1 MKQTAN
7 AKLNNLRVAPRK
19 VRLLADLIRG
29 KHVAEALVQLKF
41 SQKDAAIP
49 VMKLLRSAIANAE
62 HNYQIDIDTLVV
74 KESYVDGGPIL
85 YRWMPRAFGRAGKIR
100 KRTSHVTLVLEGE
113 VKETKKPV
121 KKEIKEKKSAKADI
135 VDAELVE
142 DAPKKAPKKKTTTK
156 KATT

>member
-1 MKQTAN
+1 MKQTAK
-7 AKLNNLRVAPRK
+7 ATLNNLRIAPRK

-29 KHVAEALVQLKF
+29 RHVADALIQLKF
-41 SQKDAAIP
+41 SQKDAALP

-62 HNYQIDIDTLVV
+62 HNYQIDIETLVV

-100 KRTSHVTLVLEGE
+100 KRTSHVTVVLEGD
-113 VKETKKPV
+113 VKETKKPA
-121 KKEIKEKKSAKADI
+121 KKEKKGQKNTEGEAK
-135 VDAELVE
+135 DAVVE
-142 DAPKKAPKKKTTTK
+142 EGTPTPAPKKKPRAK